1 VDVQTRKGE
10 KMNADILMQ
19 DGPLVIGSG
28 VQQRRKPA
36 NTLNDLSSSEW
47 LQRTKSVMFQKGL
60 GANHEE
66 TKYEHRHPCPFSYQ
80 DAERLITFFTK
91 CGQKV
96 IDPFSGIASTLKASA
111 LTGRIGTGIELSPE
125 YCGWGTERLSEEV
138 PTEQLMA
145 YPQQVIN
152 GDARDVIQTLPDNE
166 YDFLL
171 SSPPYW
177 RILSKT
183 PDKKAKINPALRN
196 GTLAYSDDARDFGC
210 IADYDNFIQEMAS
223 FILSCRRVLKPNAY
237 LAIIVADFRDGP
249 TLYPYSADLL
259 TAIRQQPQP
268 DKALVLQGIKI
279 LAQNRKR
286 LYPYGYPT
294 AYVPNIHHHYILIY
308 RCVASKASRNTSRNT
323 SR

>member
-1 VDVQTRKGE
+1 VNT
-10 KMNADILMQ
+10 DISMREE
-19 DGPLVIGSG
+19 LVGTPVLRAGI
-28 VQQRRKPA
+28 QERRKPS
-36 NTLNDLSSSEW
+36 NTLNDLTSSEW
-47 LQRTKSVMFQKGL
+47 IQRTKTIMFQKGL
-60 GANHEE
+60 GADHEE

-91 CGQKV
+91 RGQKV
-96 IDPFSGIASTLKASA
+96 IDPFSGIASTLKACA
-111 LTGRIGTGIELSPE
+111 LTGRVGTGIELNSE

-138 PTEQLMA
+138 PAEQLVT
-145 YPQQVIN
+145 YPQQIIN
-152 GDARDVIQTLPDNE
+152 GDARDVIQALPDDE
-166 YDFLL
+166 YHFLL

-177 RILSKT
+177 RILSKA

-210 IADYDNFIQEMAS
+210 IAEYDAFIEAVAS
-223 FILSCRRVLKPNAY
+223 FLLSCRRVLKPNGY

-259 TAIRQQPQP
+259 TAIRQQPQL
-268 DKALVLQGIKI
+268 DRTLVLQGIKI

-308 RCVASKASRNTSRNT
+308 RCVTSKGLRHTSP
-323 SR
+323 